1 MSVIDIR
8 HLTREYRGT
17 KALDDVTVSVRE
29 NSITG
34 LLGRNGAG
42 KSTLM
47 RILAGFEFPTSG
59 EVAVFGLTPTEND
72 AVLRRMAVVR
82 ESRTYPDIQFRRVV
96 EAASWFHPNWNQE
109 LADQLIE
116 DFALPRKK
124 AIKKFSRGMMS
135 AAGIVVG
142 LAARADLTILD
153 EPYAG
158 LDAVARQMFY
168 DRLLADYAAHPR
180 TIVLST
186 HLIDEIGDLLEDVIV
201 IDRGRI
207 VLSGPVDEIR
217 GSAVVVAGKAD
228 DVLAFVQGHHIL
240 SREGLAGRARVMI
253 AGPLEAVDRARAGE
267 LGLTVEP
274 VSLQQLVVSSSLGA
288 ERGKVA
294 S

>member
-8 HLTREYRGT
+8 HLTRDYRGV
-17 KALDDVTVSVRE
+17 KALDDVTFTVRE

-59 EVAVFGLTPTEND
+59 SVTVFGQTPTEND

-82 ESRTYPDIQFRRVV
+82 ESRSYPDIQFRRVV
-96 EAASWFHPNWNQE
+96 EAASWFYPNWNQE
-109 LADQLIE
+109 LADLLIE

-142 LAARADLTILD
+142 LAARAEVTILD

-168 DRLLADYAAHPR
+168 DRLLADYAEHPR
-180 TIVLST
+180 TVVLST
-186 HLIDEIGDLLEDVIV
+186 HLIDEIGDLLEDVLV
-201 IDRGRI
+201 IDRGRMI
-207 VLSGPVDEIR
+207 MAGPVDALR
-217 GSAVVVAGKAD
+217 GSAVTVTGKAD
-228 DVLAFVQGHHIL
+228 DVLGFAAGQQIL
-240 SREGLAGRARVMI
+240 SRETLAGRARVML
-253 AGPLEAVDRARAGE
+253 AGPLEAADRERAE
-267 LGLTVEP
+267 RLGLTIEP
-274 VSLQQLVVSSSLGA
+274 VSLQQLVVSSSLGID
-288 ERGKVA
+288 RGKVA

>member
-8 HLTREYRGT
+8 HLTRTYRGT
-17 KALDDVTVSVRE
+17 KALDDVTATVRE

-47 RILAGFEFPTSG
+47 RILAGFEFPTNG
-59 EVAVFGLTPTEND
+59 EITVFGQTPTEND

-96 EAASWFHPNWNQE
+96 EAASWFHPNWNQD

-116 DFALPRKK
+116 DFALPRKR
-124 AIKKFSRGMMS
+124 AVKKFSRGMMS

-142 LAARADLTILD
+142 LAARADLTVLD

-158 LDAVARQMFY
+158 LDAVARQLFY
-168 DRLLADYAAHPR
+168 DRLLADYAEHPR
-180 TIVLST
+180 TILLST

-201 IDRGRI
+201 LDRGR
-207 VLSGPVDEIR
+207 VVMAGPVDEIR
-217 GSAVVVAGKAD
+217 GSAVTVSGKAD
-228 DVLAFVQGHHIL
+228 DVLAFAEGHQVL
-240 SREGLAGRARVMI
+240 RKEGLAGHARVML
-253 AGPLEAVDRARAGE
+253 AGPLETVDRTRADT
-267 LGLTVEP
+267 LGLTLEP
-274 VSLQQLVVSSSLGA
+274 VSLQQLVVSTSHLTDS
-288 ERGKVA
+288 GKVA